1 VSAVLED
8 PRTLGEKLAFIC
20 KVHNIPIEEARM
32 ALEAVANPTVRPI
45 VGIKEFI
52 CSPYYMNAPKAVY
65 PKIMAYLE
73 ECNNGSYSEAV
84 FTGSIGSGKTT
95 AALYTIAYQLYVLSC
110 YESPHALYDL
120 DPASEIVFI
129 FQSLN
134 SKSAKND
141 YNRFYAMINK
151 APYFRKYFAFDPEL
165 KTEMKFPHR
174 IIVRP
179 VSGAETAAIG
189 ENVFGGMIDE
199 INFMAVVDNARN
211 GDENGVYDQAVALY
225 NSISK
230 RRKSRFGMS
239 GKLPGMLCVVSS
251 RRYPG
256 QFTDLKEE
264 EAAKEIAEKGST
276 SIYIYSKRVWE
287 VKDGFPKQMFPVF
300 LGDEARRPRIL
311 TKKETEEWP
320 ERDKKLLDW
329 IPINFYDDFKRDI
342 ITAIRDIAGWATLA
356 KHPFIVDREA
366 ISECARTDYICFSR
380 ERVDFVETQLS
391 IIKSQIYKPEL
402 PRFFH
407 CDLAISGD
415 SAGFAV
421 GTVTGFKAVTSIE
434 GVSELLPV
442 VHIDALLE
450 IAPPKGSEIK
460 LHKVRDIIH
469 ALRKIGLNIK
479 WGTFDQFQSRD
490 SMQLLKQAGLGIG
503 YQSIDVNCDPYEF
516 TKNAIYDRRI
526 TYPAHSRCQ
535 RELASLEKNTKK
547 AKIDH
552 PPGGSKDVSDA
563 LAGVVYGLTM
573 RREIWALYGVQS
585 VQLPSQI
592 KSAINKEKADKLTT
606 HV

>member
-1 VSAVLED
+1 
-8 PRTLGEKLAFIC
+8 
-20 KVHNIPIEEARM
+20 
-32 ALEAVANPTVRPI
+32 
-45 VGIKEFI
+45 
-52 CSPYYMNAPKAVY
+52 
-65 PKIMAYLE
+65 
-73 ECNNGSYSEAV
+73 
-84 FTGSIGSGKTT
+84 
-95 AALYTIAYQLYVLSC
+95 
-110 YESPHALYDL
+110 
-120 DPASEIVFI
+120 
-129 FQSLN
+129 
-134 SKSAKND
+134 
-141 YNRFYAMINK
+141 
-151 APYFRKYFAFDPEL
+151 
-165 KTEMKFPHR
+165 
-174 IIVRP
+174 
-179 VSGAETAAIG
+179 
-189 ENVFGGMIDE
+189 
-199 INFMAVVDNARN
+199 
-211 GDENGVYDQAVALY
+211 
-225 NSISK
+225 
-230 RRKSRFGMS
+230 
-239 GKLPGMLCVVSS
+239 
-251 RRYPG
+251 
-256 QFTDLKEE
+256 
-264 EAAKEIAEKGST
+264 
-276 SIYIYSKRVWE
+276 
-287 VKDGFPKQMFPVF
+287 
-300 LGDEARRPRIL
+300 
-311 TKKETEEWP
+311 
-320 ERDKKLLDW
+320 LDW